1 MVIRIITVEAVREHV
16 QTTMAEAAIQRLIDD
31 ADQTVVDT
39 YGAHGP
45 TVQTDDLRSGPDD
58 RLLFL
63 QRPAAT
69 ITTVTEYVDET
80 NLTALDPTD
89 YRLINGGTTL
99 ERITSGANVR
109 SSWGFRTLVV
119 YVISSDENPRRRG
132 VVIDLVRLAIN
143 NPGGITRE
151 RAGDYSVEHGS
162 YEEQQGKI
170 LGRLR
175 KMGISV

>member
-1 MVIRIITVEAVREHV
+1 MARIITVAELKENVE
-16 QTTMAEAAIQRLIDD
+16 TTLAEGAIQRLIDD
-31 ADQTVVDT
+31 ADQTVVDA

-45 TVQTDDLRSGPDD
+45 AVQTDDLRAGPDD
-58 RLLFL
+58 RFLFPH
-63 QRPAAT
+63 RPIALV
-69 ITTVTEYVDET
+69 TTVTEYVDET
-80 NLTALDPTD
+80 NLTVLDPTD
-89 YRLINGGTTL
+89 YRVLNKGTTL
-99 ERITSGANVR
+99 ERITSGVNVR
-109 SSWGFRTLVV
+109 NSWGFRTLVE
-119 YVISSDENPRRRG
+119 YVISSDSNPRRRG